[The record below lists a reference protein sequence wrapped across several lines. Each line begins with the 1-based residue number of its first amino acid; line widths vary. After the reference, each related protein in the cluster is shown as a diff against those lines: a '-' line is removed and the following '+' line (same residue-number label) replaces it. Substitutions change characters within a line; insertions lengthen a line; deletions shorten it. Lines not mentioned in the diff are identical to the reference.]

1 MLDHGVENDA
11 TVKPGP
17 ELCNVFVVEAST
29 PSRGFERRRRHS
41 GDFMQ
46 WTKNIQPPPPPPL
59 VPIAPAYILV
69 GTDRLDTEYFRSR
82 K

>member
-29 PSRGFERRRRHS
+29 PSRGFERRRRQRREEESASAQRGLHAVDQEHTAAATTTACADCA
-41 GDFMQ
+41 GIHLGRD
-46 WTKNIQPPPPPPL
+46 
-59 VPIAPAYILV
+59 
-69 GTDRLDTEYFRSR
+69 
-82 K
+82 